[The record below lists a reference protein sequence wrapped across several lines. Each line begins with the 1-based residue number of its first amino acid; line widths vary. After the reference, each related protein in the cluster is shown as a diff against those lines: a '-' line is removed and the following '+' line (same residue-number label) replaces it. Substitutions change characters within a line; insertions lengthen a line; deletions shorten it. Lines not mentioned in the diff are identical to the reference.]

1 MRTSSAP
8 TLQICEPSIG
18 RLMGETAAR
27 ARSGLHDA
35 RLAWA
40 RELADVLD
48 SPRMREAAVCRTP
61 PSDSACPNLGEAMN
75 RVEGG

>member
-40 RELADVLD
+40 RELSDVLD
-48 SPRMREAAVCRTP
+48 SPRMREAAVCR
-61 PSDSACPNLGEAMN
+61 N
-75 RVEGG
+75 RRAAQPIRTSEKR